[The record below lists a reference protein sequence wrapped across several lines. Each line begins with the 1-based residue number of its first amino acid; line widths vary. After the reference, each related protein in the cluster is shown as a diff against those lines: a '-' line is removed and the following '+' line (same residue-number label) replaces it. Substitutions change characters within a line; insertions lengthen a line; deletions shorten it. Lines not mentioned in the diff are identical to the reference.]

1 MRNMIHLKRQL
12 REGLLWGIIL
22 LLVGGC
28 SPQVKKPVMPLKIP
42 GSFSATG
49 TAPLPEKWWS
59 AFEDDELDS
68 LIESAL
74 INNFDLKTTWDRLA
88 QVEAI
93 AKKNSSVLWPEV
105 ALETLFRRRRQ
116 DNRDLT
122 TYSSLY
128 TLGIAASYEVDLWS
142 KLRSLQNASQLDV
155 EASRDAVDTAAITL
169 AASIANTWFQ
179 LGENKALVR
188 IAQEQIETN
197 KKVLDIVTVQFRK
210 GMASAADVLR
220 QRQLVASTEARLITA
235 EETVDLLQY
244 QLSVLIGKQPML
256 DWQHTS
262 IELPD
267 LPSMPKIG
275 IPAEVLQRRPDVSRG
290 YRQIQAA
297 DQRLAAA
304 IADQYPRIS
313 ILADI
318 ETSSQTSV
326 RDLFDDWLANLAAN
340 AIQPLF
346 DADLRKA
353 EVERQRA
360 IVSERIHTWSQ
371 TILYALQDVEAALT
385 WHQQQT
391 QLLENLKHQ
400 LSLARQT
407 YQRNRE
413 SYIKGQVDYIRV
425 LESLQSLQELERNV
439 VRAKSNLIQSRID
452 LYRSIAGPFDLSRPK
467 LANIG
472 GSSGSMEAPD
482 NVTRDE

>member
-1 MRNMIHLKRQL
+1 M
-12 REGLLWGIIL
+12 
-22 LLVGGC
+22 
-28 SPQVKKPVMPLKIP
+28 PVEISD
-42 GSFSATG
+42 SFSATG
-49 TAPLPEKWWS
+49 TAPLQEKWWN

-74 INNFDLKTTWDRLA
+74 TNNFDLQTAWDRLA
-88 QVEAI
+88 QTEAI
-93 AKKNSSVLWPEV
+93 AKKNSAILRPQ
-105 ALETLFRRRRQ
+105 ADLETFFRRSRQ
-116 DNRDLT
+116 ENQGLT
-122 TYSSLY
+122 NYSSLY

-142 KLRSLQNASQLDV
+142 KLRSLENASQLDV

-169 AASIANTWFQ
+169 AASIANTWYQ

-235 EETVDLLQY
+235 EETVELLQY
-244 QLSVLIGKQPML
+244 QLSVLIGKQPVL
-256 DWQHTS
+256 AWHQSS
-262 IELPD
+262 IDLPD
-267 LPSMPKIG
+267 LPPMPEIG
-275 IPAEVLQRRPDVSRG
+275 IPAEVLQRRPDVRQG
-290 YRQIQAA
+290 YRRIQAA

-304 IADQYPRIS
+304 IADRYPRIS
-313 ILADI
+313 ILANI
-318 ETSSQTSV
+318 ETTSGTSV
-326 RDLFDDWLANLAAN
+326 HDLFDDWLANLAAN

-353 EVERQRA
+353 EVERQKA
-360 IVSERIHTWSQ
+360 VVSERIHTWGQ

-439 VRAKSNLIQSRID
+439 VWAQSNLIQSRIG
-452 LYRSIAGPFDLSRPK
+452 LYRSIAGPFDLSRPT
-467 LANIG
+467 LAHTGN
-472 GSSGSMEAPD
+472 SNETEAASE
-482 NVTRDE
+482 NVTKDE